1 MLGFSPVD
9 DLALSSVYSV
19 AQWLVHSLMASALL
33 RSGAGHYYSDFF
45 EFIRQW
51 GNRTLSSGRL
61 EVKLWI
67 ALLDTMR
74 EGRAHLLLST

>member
-9 DLALSSVYSV
+9 DLALSSVYSG
-19 AQWLVHSLMASALL
+19 AQWLEHSLMASALL
-33 RSGAGHYYSDFF
+33 RSGAGHDYSDFF

-51 GNRTLSSGRL
+51 GNRTLSSGRV

-67 ALLDTMR
+67 ALRDTMR

>member
-9 DLALSSVYSV
+9 DLALSSVYSG
-19 AQWLVHSLMASALL
+19 AQWLEHSLMTSALL

-45 EFIRQW
+45 EFIRRW
-51 GNRTLSSGRL
+51 GNRTLSSGRV
-61 EVKLWI
+61 EVKPWI
-67 ALLDTMR
+67 ALRDTMR

>member
-9 DLALSSVYSV
+9 DLALSSVYSG
-19 AQWLVHSLMASALL
+19 AQWLEHSLMASALL

-51 GNRTLSSGRL
+51 GNRTLSLGRV
-61 EVKLWI
+61 EVKPWM
-67 ALLDTMR
+67 ALRDTMR

>member
-9 DLALSSVYSV
+9 DLALSSVYSG
-19 AQWLVHSLMASALL
+19 AQWLEHSLMASALL

-51 GNRTLSSGRL
+51 
-61 EVKLWI
+61 
-67 ALLDTMR
+67 
-74 EGRAHLLLST
+74 

>member
-1 MLGFSPVD
+1 MLGFSGVS
-9 DLALSSVYSV
+9 DLASSAVYSG
-19 AQWLVHSLMASALL
+19 AQWLEQSLMASAFL

-51 GNRTLSSGRL
+51 GNRTLSSGRV
-61 EVKLWI
+61 EVKPWI
-67 ALLDTMR
+67 ALRDTMR

>member
-9 DLALSSVYSV
+9 DLALSSVYSG
-19 AQWLVHSLMASALL
+19 AQWLEHSLMASALL

-51 GNRTLSSGRL
+51 GNRTLSH
-61 EVKLWI
+61 
-67 ALLDTMR
+67 
-74 EGRAHLLLST
+74 EGRQSTSVTVNMTQQTMQEHESA

>member
-1 MLGFSPVD
+1 MLGFSGVS
-9 DLALSSVYSV
+9 DLALSAGYSG
-19 AQWLVHSLMASALL
+19 AQWLEHSVMASALL

-51 GNRTLSSGRL
+51 GNRTLSSGRV
-61 EVKLWI
+61 EGILWI
-67 ALLDTMR
+67 ALRKTMR

>member
-9 DLALSSVYSV
+9 DLALSSVYSG
-19 AQWLVHSLMASALL
+19 AQWLEHSLMASALL
-33 RSGAGHYYSDFF
+33 RSGAGHYHSDFF

-51 GNRTLSSGRL
+51 GNRTLSSGRV

-67 ALLDTMR
+67 ALRDTMR